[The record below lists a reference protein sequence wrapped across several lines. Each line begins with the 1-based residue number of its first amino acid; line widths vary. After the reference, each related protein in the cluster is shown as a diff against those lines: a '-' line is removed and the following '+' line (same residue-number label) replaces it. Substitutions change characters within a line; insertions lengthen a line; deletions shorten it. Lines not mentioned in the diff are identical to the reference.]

1 MRLKTRR
8 YIAGERHPTHRDQ
21 RSRLSFLLQGA
32 FAEESS
38 NGAITARPGDLL
50 IKGEEVAH
58 ETRFGAEGALIATV
72 ELSDDSLC
80 DAAMRRMWRIRRE
93 PAVFRESICMLE
105 SASRG
110 CAAGVAGSVLSLL
123 SALDEDEA
131 ADRRPPPWIMD
142 LKEELEFAGLN
153 EVNIAERANRAGV
166 HPVHASRQFRRY
178 FGVSITDHAR
188 LHSVRRAAAL
198 IARNRKSLKD
208 IAVQAGFYD
217 QSHMNRMFKRVT
229 GRTPQSF
236 RKLCNWAG
244 AGAG

>member
-1 MRLKTRR
+1 MRFQTRR
-8 YIAGERHPTHRDQ
+8 YTADERHPAHRD
-21 RSRLSFLLQGA
+21 RHSRLSFLLHGG
-32 FAEESS
+32 FAEDSDA
-38 NGAITARPGDLL
+38 GAITARPGDLL

-58 ETRFGAEGALIATV
+58 ETRFSAEGALIATV

-93 PAVFRESICMLE
+93 PAVFRESVCMLE

-110 CAAGVAGSVLSLL
+110 CDAGVAGAVLSLL
-123 SALDEDEA
+123 SVLDEDVPA
-131 ADRRPPPWIMD
+131 GKSPPPWITA
-142 LKEELEFAGLN
+142 LKEELECAGLN
-153 EVNIAERANRAGV
+153 EVNIAERAKQAGV

-217 QSHMNRMFKRVT
+217 QSHMNRMFKHVT

-236 RKLCNWAG
+236 RKLCSWAG
-244 AGAG
+244 AKAG